1 MDCSVRLA
9 TGSLSLRAKA
19 DLRSVFSKMPEGVN
33 LWITNRPIKRM
44 KSSLLPILLL
54 SCLTAVWAETKK
66 LREKSNPYGGKPHA
80 IPGTIE
86 AEHYDE
92 GPAEIAYHD
101 VEAENLGA
109 DYRKNTQVDI
119 EKRDDASNGHGI
131 GWTRKGEWLHYT
143 VKVAKD
149 GVYNIEMPVAS
160 NKQGGSF
167 HFEIE
172 GKDLT
177 GPIRIPDTG
186 GWTTLKTITHKGVK
200 LKKGVHTI
208 RAVMDEV
215 GPSNSIGDIDYFK
228 FTTVE

>member
-1 MDCSVRLA
+1 
-9 TGSLSLRAKA
+9 
-19 DLRSVFSKMPEGVN
+19 
-33 LWITNRPIKRM
+33 M
-44 KSSLLPILLL
+44 KSHLLL
-54 SCLTAVWAETKK
+54 VLFLTPFVSFAADTENPK
-66 LREKSNPYGGKPHA
+66 EKSSPFGGKPHA

-92 GPAEIAYHD
+92 GPAEVAYHD
-101 VEAENLGA
+101 VDKKNHGA

-149 GVYNIEMPVAS
+149 GVYDIEMPVAS
-160 NKQGGSF
+160 NKQGGLF
-167 HFEIE
+167 HLEID
-172 GKDLT
+172 GIDIT

-186 GWTTLKTITHKGVK
+186 GWTILKTITHKGVK

-208 RAVMDEV
+208 RAVMDQV
-215 GPSNSIGDIDYFK
+215 GPSNSIGDVDYFK
-228 FTTVE
+228 FTLAVE